1 MILGASYT
9 IDYITTVTGILSPE
23 DAPTLIPPMAR
34 DTKDTSAV
42 VSYSV
47 MLYYTQEVEDSVA
60 DLDGFFDQMLAE
72 TNQGER
78 NCCHCQ
84 KSFLSP
90 GYIQSDVP
98 VRLTKFCIEKATME
112 EMPFA
117 PDSASVLHAFRK
129 MKGSDAALRNT
140 ADAAALIVMNLPS
153 CGAAYLYAYDNGLTF
168 SVTKKSCATGYYS
181 FGHEIAHNF
190 GCGHNREVATNNVY
204 VRVLKLNKLNLIRL
218 LSEFHVVMLI

>member
-1 MILGASYT
+1 M
-9 IDYITTVTGILSPE
+9 
-23 DAPTLIPPMAR
+23 
-34 DTKDTSAV
+34 
-42 VSYSV
+42 
-47 MLYYTQEVEDSVA
+47 
-60 DLDGFFDQMLAE
+60 
-72 TNQGER
+72 
-78 NCCHCQ
+78 
-84 KSFLSP
+84 
-90 GYIQSDVP
+90 P

-190 GCGHNREVATNNVY
+190 GCGHNKEVATNNVY
-204 VRVLKLNKLNLIRL
+204 VRVLKFNKSNLIMF
-218 LSEFHVVMLI
+218 LSEFHMVMLI

>member
-1 MILGASYT
+1 M
-9 IDYITTVTGILSPE
+9 DYIKTVTGILSPE

-34 DTKDTSAV
+34 DTKDASAV
-42 VSYSV
+42 VNYSV
-47 MLYYTQEVEDSVA
+47 MLYYTQEVEDNVA

-78 NCCHCQ
+78 NAVIQIRCYCQ
-84 KSFLSP
+84 KSFS

-98 VRLTKFCIEKATME
+98 VRLTKFCIEKATMD

-190 GCGHNREVATNNVY
+190 GCGHNKEVATNNVY
-204 VRVLKLNKLNLIRL
+204 VRVLKFNKSNLIMF
-218 LSEFHVVMLI
+218 LSEFHMVMLI